1 MRVALAL
8 LVLAFAVVACGN
20 TGPDRSLV
28 AEGGVFRVPLEGLND
43 GKARHYT
50 VTAGGKKVTFFVVQ
64 STDGVVRA
72 AFDACDVCFESKK
85 GYIQDGEHMV
95 CVNCGQRFH
104 ISRINELEG
113 GCNPAP
119 LTRTI
124 EGDRLIVTE
133 QDVALGGAY
142 F

>member
-8 LVLAFAVVACGN
+8 LVLAFAVIACGN
-20 TGPDRSLV
+20 TGPDRSLK
-28 AEGGVFRVPLEGLND
+28 AEEGVFRVPLEGLID

-50 VTAGGKKVTFFVVQ
+50 VSAGGKEVTFFVVQ
-64 STDGVVRA
+64 SSDGVVRA

-85 GYIQDGEHMV
+85 GYTQDGEHMV

-104 ISRINELEG
+104 ISRINEHKG

-119 LTRTI
+119 LTRAI
-124 EGDRLIVTE
+124 EGDMLIVTE
-133 QDVALGGAY
+133 QDVAMGATY

>member
-8 LVLAFAVVACGN
+8 LLLAFAAAACG
-20 TGPDRSLV
+20 TGPDNTLV
-28 AEGGVFRVPLEGLND
+28 AENGVFRIPLTGLDD

-50 VTAGGKKVTFFVVQ
+50 VPSAGKEVTFFVVK
-64 STDGVVRA
+64 SPDGVFRA
-72 AFDACDVCFESKK
+72 AFDACDVCFAAKK
-85 GYIQDGEHMV
+85 GYAQEGEHMV

-104 ISRINELEG
+104 VSRINEVKG

-119 LTRTI
+119 LTRSI
-124 EGDRLIVTE
+124 EGDMLLVTE
-133 QDVALGGAY
+133 QDVAQGVAY